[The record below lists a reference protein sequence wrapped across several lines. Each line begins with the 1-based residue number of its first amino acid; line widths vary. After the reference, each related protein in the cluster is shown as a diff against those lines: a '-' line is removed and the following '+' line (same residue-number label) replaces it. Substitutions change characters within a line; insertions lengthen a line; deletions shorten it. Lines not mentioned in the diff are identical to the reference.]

1 MGLASGLI
9 HTSDNQVEYFK
20 FTADR
25 KWVTLLQKTDI

>member
-9 HTSDNQVEYFK
+9 HTGDNQVQYFK

-25 KWVTLLQKTDI
+25 KWVMAPWETVF